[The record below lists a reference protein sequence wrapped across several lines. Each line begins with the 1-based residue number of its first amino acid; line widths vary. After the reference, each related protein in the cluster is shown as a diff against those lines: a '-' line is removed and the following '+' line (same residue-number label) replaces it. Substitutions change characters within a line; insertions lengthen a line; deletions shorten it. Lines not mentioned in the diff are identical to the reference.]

1 MPSSMEAGSNINFD
15 MGKMSGFGPEY
26 YQRRQEINNSL
37 LESGLFD
44 SLDSQFQQ
52 DGQVHEFQVDLGSL
66 ESHERQQDWNT
77 CAIASVRTMSKIAY
91 PENNIPSESEMIEL
105 AKQKGFWDTNGGLNN
120 LGALIFKN
128 VFFEKPLPTVAEYA
142 KEIKKDKYL
151 ALFTA
156 IKNGYATMLSL
167 STKTLQQSLSKL
179 NGEDVINPR
188 YDNSNQHALIIM
200 GAKINQEGR
209 HCFEVFDPSADGV
222 RDLDVESVIEEWSR
236 YGFFAHATMMA
247 RAEKKSS

>member
-1 MPSSMEAGSNINFD
+1 MPNSMETGSNINYD
-15 MGKMSGFGPEY
+15 MGKMSDFSPEY

-37 LESGLFD
+37 SESGLFNT
-44 SLDSQFQQ
+44 LDSQYQQ
-52 DGQVHEFQVDLGSL
+52 DGQEHEFQVDLGSL

-77 CAIASVRTMSKIAY
+77 CAIACMRTMSKIAY
-91 PENNIPSESEMIEL
+91 PEKSIPSETETIEL
-105 AKQKGFWDTNGGLNN
+105 AKQNGFWDVNGGLDG
-120 LGALIFKN
+120 LSVPMFKN
-128 VFFEKPLPTVAEYA
+128 VFFEKPLPTVAGYA
-142 KEIKKDKYL
+142 KEINKDKYS

-156 IKNGYATMLSL
+156 VKNGYATMLDL
-167 STKTLQQSLSKL
+167 SAKTLRQSLSKQ

-188 YDNSNQHALIIM
+188 YDGIDRHALIIM
-200 GAKINQEGR
+200 GAKTNQEGR

-247 RAEKKSS
+247 KAETK